1 VIQFKDKVKWFF
13 MPFHLFVLLDMQKRI
28 KKPEDRREF
37 LLRAAEKGLSLIK
50 TLLEI
55 IKILTGLF

>member
-1 VIQFKDKVKWFF
+1 MV
-13 MPFHLFVLLDMQKRI
+13 FHAISFVLLDMQKRI